1 MQVVS
6 NTSPIIFLSKIE
18 ALDLLPKCFDKIF
31 IPQAVINELRD
42 LSPPK
47 YIERSSLSI
56 AGSNFALG
64 ATTMWNLHIGE
75 LEAMV
80 LAQEIQADYVILDDR
95 LARRKAQHLGLK
107 VIGTVGVLLLAHKRK
122 LISTQDIEEYLA
134 ALTQT
139 YGMYISSKILKQI
152 KMSLQK

>member
-6 NTSPIIFLSKIE
+6 NTSPIIFLSKID
-18 ALDLLPKCFDKIF
+18 ALDLLPQCFEKIF
-31 IPQAVINELRD
+31 IPQAVVNELHN
-42 LSPPK
+42 LSLPN

-64 ATTMWNLHIGE
+64 ATMTSNLHIGE

-107 VIGTVGVLLLAHKRK
+107 VIGTIGVLLLAHKRQ
-122 LISTQDIEEYLA
+122 LITAPEIEEYLA

-139 YGMYISSKILKQI
+139 HGMYISPKILKQV